1 MTSDALDCA
10 GCPVRDR
17 AACAALPDGERAEL
31 ARLGRHRDLV
41 RGEMLFAPGDDGACA
56 TLLSGVLKVVRTDA
70 DGVERIVALIHPAG
84 FAGEIFAAPDDCEVT
99 AAGAARVCIF
109 PRGDYARMVAEN
121 PRLAAGVARRAMKA
135 ASETRALLDLVGR
148 RKAEAKVAGLILA
161 LADAAGAAP
170 CSPAADFDLPLTRG
184 EMAALLGISI
194 ETVSRQLGALEEAG
208 YITRHGA
215 RGLEVRDAP
224 ALSALLAD

>member
-1 MTSDALDCA
+1 VSDALDCA

-17 AACAALPDGERAEL
+17 AACAALPDGERAIL
-31 ARLGRHRDLV
+31 ARMGRHRDLG
-41 RGEMLFAPGDDGACA
+41 RGEMLFAPGDDSACA

-70 DGVERIVALIHPAG
+70 EGVERIVALIHPAG
-84 FAGEIFAAPDDCEVT
+84 FAGEIFTAPDDCEVT

-109 PRGDYARMVAEN
+109 PRADYARMVSEN
-121 PRLAAGVARRAMKA
+121 PRLAAGVVRRAMKA

-161 LADAAGAAP
+161 LSDAAGPAP
-170 CSPAADFDLPLTRG
+170 CSPAARFELPLTRG

-194 ETVSRQLGALEEAG
+194 ETVSRQLGALEEARL
-208 YITRHGA
+208 IRRHGA

-224 ALSALLAD
+224 ALHALLAD